1 MPVWVW
7 FVLAGIVS
15 SAIMTVKTAREDRK
29 QEMAWIEEEGMKF
42 MNRME
47 EEKRKRSGLLA
58 DDEEVD
64 QQEIII

>member
-15 SAIMTVKTAREDRK
+15 SAIMTVKTAREDRR

-47 EEKRKRSGLLA
+47 EEKRKRSGLLG
-58 DDEEVD
+58 DDEEVE